1 MTSTYRSH
9 ARQTTYHEGPGPR
22 PLLLELVGLPGGLGE
37 DPSLGNEDH
46 MLTAE
51 LLLQLTDQSG
61 QVIGF
66 NSGNVYGSYW
76 LVGCLLYG

>member
-1 MTSTYRSH
+1 
-9 ARQTTYHEGPGPR
+9 
-22 PLLLELVGLPGGLGE
+22 
-37 DPSLGNEDH
+37 

-66 NSGNVYGSYW
+66 NHMLFDATSYDFSM
-76 LVGCLLYG
+76 